1 MSVRK
6 YLPST
11 QFSVMFFALAL
22 SAGLVFAA
30 DQVTKPTQASL
41 ATTNTPSVP
50 TSGGK
55 DWESTLYAIQA
66 QNSSS
71 LLPEPPDQ
79 NVVDSLRQAAQSTNV
94 TDSVG
99 KTLLVNLTNA
109 NTQGL
114 GADIPTQNQLIASA
128 LQQIK
133 SGAVVNAKTYT
144 LDDLVAVADTAAS
157 LRAYGI
163 AVEGVLAS
171 HPEASMGK
179 TLIILGNYIN
189 GTANQLSQLAA
200 IQKEYSLLAKDLSNT
215 PVPQSLTP
223 FHLQMVTGF
232 EQMAQTYPNMQS
244 ISGDP
249 LRGLA
254 GLQQYNSIKDT
265 QQSVFINIAQV
276 LNKDGILFS
285 KDGQGALWN
294 ALLSQQQ

>member
-11 QFSVMFFALAL
+11 QFSVMCLSLAL
-22 SAGLVFAA
+22 SIGLVFAA
-30 DQVTKPTQASL
+30 DQITKPKPASL
-41 ATTNTPSVP
+41 AVADVPSTP

-71 LLPEPPDQ
+71 LLPEAPDQ
-79 NVVDSLRQAAQSTNV
+79 SVVDGLRQAAQTANV

-133 SGAVVNAKTYT
+133 SGATANTKTYT
-144 LDDLVAVADTAAS
+144 PDDLVVVADTTAS

-163 AVEGVLAS
+163 AVERVLAT
-171 HPEASMGK
+171 HPNASIGK
-179 TLIILGNYIN
+179 TLVILGNYIN
-189 GTANQLSQLAA
+189 GTSNQLAQLAA
-200 IQKEYSLLAKDLSNT
+200 IQKEYALLAKDLANT
-215 PVPQSLTP
+215 SVPQSLTP
-223 FHLQMVTGF
+223 FHLQMVVGY
-232 EQMAQTYPNMQS
+232 EQMAETYPNMQS
-244 ISGDP
+244 MADDP

-254 GLQQYNSIKDT
+254 GLQQYNSLKDT
-265 QQSVFINIAQV
+265 QQTVFINIAQI

-285 KDGQGALWN
+285 KDGPGALWT